1 MNNTLNIIPS
11 NNKSTNK
18 YRPYTSKEKIKDNN
32 KKLVRIL
39 SAGNIYKSNSKYYK
53 NNTLMD
59 YYNLP
64 SLNSSKSIIV
74 NNKTKKQN
82 MPLLYTNKYKIE
94 LEKLYEQNFHYKK
107 IIRKLNS
114 EINIV
119 KKESEKKEEILNL
132 KNEEIENILTE
143 NKDKDYYISNIPF
156 CEKAKYSLIKKMRNQ
171 LKETEQELN
180 DEILK
185 NLKLKKNY
193 KYTKFNEL
201 DIEQKIISE
210 HNDKILSL
218 IENSKQFKN
227 DKNKE
232 LIQNTKFN
240 NNLESQMKIIENLE
254 EKYKELDIEENFLKN
269 EIIKHEN
276 ILNRMTNKVKIIKL
290 KHISLKEQNMKLKKE
305 KENFLDK
312 SKNEKNNSLDELNKE
327 LYKAK
332 REFQYNKLKNKKIN
346 EKLINVKKNFN
357 TNLEQYKNIEDKNIL
372 LNNKKIASLKNNGK
386 EGKAYEPE
394 NNKFNDEEYINKLKK
409 IYQENREKENEL
421 EQGIFLFQQAIKRV
435 NDGENINLEEIKESI
450 VNSINNKME

>member
-1 MNNTLNIIPS
+1 
-11 NNKSTNK
+11 
-18 YRPYTSKEKIKDNN
+18 
-32 KKLVRIL
+32 
-39 SAGNIYKSNSKYYK
+39 
-53 NNTLMD
+53 
-59 YYNLP
+59 
-64 SLNSSKSIIV
+64 
-74 NNKTKKQN
+74 
-82 MPLLYTNKYKIE
+82 
-94 LEKLYEQNFHYKK
+94 
-107 IIRKLNS
+107 
-114 EINIV
+114 
-119 KKESEKKEEILNL
+119 
-132 KNEEIENILTE
+132 
-143 NKDKDYYISNIPF
+143 
-156 CEKAKYSLIKKMRNQ
+156 MRNQ

-276 ILNRMTNKVKIIKL
+276 ILNKMTNKVKIIKL

-312 SKNEKNNSLDELNKE
+312 SKSEKNNSLDELNKE

>member
-1 MNNTLNIIPS
+1 
-11 NNKSTNK
+11 
-18 YRPYTSKEKIKDNN
+18 
-32 KKLVRIL
+32 
-39 SAGNIYKSNSKYYK
+39 
-53 NNTLMD
+53 
-59 YYNLP
+59 
-64 SLNSSKSIIV
+64 
-74 NNKTKKQN
+74 
-82 MPLLYTNKYKIE
+82 
-94 LEKLYEQNFHYKK
+94 
-107 IIRKLNS
+107 
-114 EINIV
+114 
-119 KKESEKKEEILNL
+119 
-132 KNEEIENILTE
+132 
-143 NKDKDYYISNIPF
+143 
-156 CEKAKYSLIKKMRNQ
+156 MRNQ

-276 ILNRMTNKVKIIKL
+276 ILNKMTNKVKIIKL

>member
-1 MNNTLNIIPS
+1 
-11 NNKSTNK
+11 
-18 YRPYTSKEKIKDNN
+18 
-32 KKLVRIL
+32 
-39 SAGNIYKSNSKYYK
+39 
-53 NNTLMD
+53 MD

-74 NNKTKKQN
+74 NNKTKIQN

-143 NKDKDYYISNIPF
+143 NKDKDYYIINIPF

-232 LIQNTKFN
+232 LIQNKKFN

-276 ILNRMTNKVKIIKL
+276 ILNKMTNKVKIIKL

-312 SKNEKNNSLDELNKE
+312 SKNEKINSLDELNKE

-346 EKLINVKKNFN
+346 DKLITVKKNFN

-372 LNNKKIASLKNNGK
+372 LNNKKIASLQNNGK
-386 EGKAYEPE
+386 EGKAYETE
-394 NNKFNDEEYINKLKK
+394 NNKFHDEEYINKLKK

-435 NDGENINLEEIKESI
+435 NDGENINLEEIKENI
-450 VNSINNKME
+450 VKSINNKTE